1 MTRMAISP
9 RLAMRILRN
18 DGAVAVAVVAAR
30 EDEKCLQLSLPKLL
44 LLKKNR
50 FAVDADCNCN
60 GDGTPTAK
68 LLLAT
73 AALILI
79 LVDRAFRCIQ
89 AMEVSDSLLEDI
101 IDFV

>member
-18 DGAVAVAVVAAR
+18 DGAVAAR

-50 FAVDADCNCN
+50 FAVDADCNDN
-60 GDGTPTAK
+60 VYGAPIAK